1 MRVGSTR
8 RCEPDGKSEC
18 YSGGKRMLEMRNS
31 PFMMPGETTQTDLDW
46 SRLQGTV
53 LEGGYQ
59 LESILSADAVG
70 ATFKVRVLGDASANS
85 IAKLFGMDPANAAEQ
100 AALWEST
107 RELDSTNLLT
117 PLGAGQTQVDG
128 ASVAYLVVRR
138 PDEVLEAAIR
148 ERPLSTPEASEVL
161 LAVIRGLDEL
171 HSHGFVQGSLSPEH
185 IVAAGDAIKLSV
197 ECVGRR
203 GFAPRLHLR
212 EPKYRAPESAGQ
224 YVTPEADVWCL
235 GATLIEILSQQ
246 PCGDDCMAQAAKLPA
261 PFDGIA
267 RRCLD
272 PDPETRPKLGQVEV
286 MYRSTTAPPPA
297 PKKFEVPVT
306 AAAPPAAVTTRVP
319 LANRVA
325 QSRLPQRTRPA
336 IPAWMY
342 AAAAVIV
349 IVLLVWIAR
358 PKHRTIAS
366 ASHAA
371 ASSTASSQPSA
382 WESKTITPDD
392 AKTVTPAP
400 VTAAKP
406 VIPARQSPAVNGA
419 IWRVVLYTYARSA
432 DADSKARSVNAKYPG
447 LNAETFSPA
456 GGKSLYLV
464 VVGGRMTRE
473 DAERLRQRVRAMGL
487 PRDSY
492 TQNFKQ

>member
-1 MRVGSTR
+1 MRQS
-8 RCEPDGKSEC
+8 
-18 YSGGKRMLEMRNS
+18 S
-31 PFMMPGETTQTDLDW
+31 PFIMPSETTQTDLDW

-70 ATFKVRVLGDASANS
+70 ATFKVRVLGDASANA
-85 IAKLFGMDPANAAEQ
+85 IAKVFGMDPANAAEQ

-107 RELDSTNLLT
+107 RELDNTNLLT
-117 PLGAGQTQVDG
+117 PFGAGQTQVDG
-128 ASVAYLVVRR
+128 ASVAYLVLRR

-148 ERPLSTPEASEVL
+148 ERPLDTHEAGEVL

-185 IVAAGDAIKLSV
+185 IMAAGDAIKLSV
-197 ECVGRR
+197 EFVGRR

-246 PCGDDCMAQAAKLPA
+246 RCGDDCMAQAANLPA

-286 MYRSTTAPPPA
+286 MYRSSVAPPPG
-297 PKKFEVPVT
+297 PKKFEVPVPAT
-306 AAAPPAAVTTRVP
+306 AAPAPVEAWVP
-319 LANRVA
+319 VPNRIS
-325 QSRLPQRTRPA
+325 QSRLPQRRAPA

-342 AAAAVIV
+342 AAAAVAV
-349 IVLLVWIAR
+349 IVLLVWIVW

-366 ASHAA
+366 AAHATA
-371 ASSTASSQPSA
+371 TSSASSQPSA

-392 AKTVTPAP
+392 AKTVTSAPA
-400 VTAAKP
+400 TGAKP
-406 VIPARQSPAVNGA
+406 VVPARQSQFVNGA
-419 IWRVVLYTYARSA
+419 VWRVVLYTYARSA
-432 DADSKARSVNAKYPG
+432 DADTKAHSVNQKYPG
-447 LNAETFSPA
+447 LNAEAFSP
-456 GGKSLYLV
+456 GGKGLYLV
-464 VVGGRMTRE
+464 VAGGRMTRE
-473 DAERLRQRVRAMGL
+473 DAERLRERVRAMGL

-492 TQNFKQ
+492 IQNFKQ